1 MKLSEFELDVM
12 QHFWQQ
18 GTCSSP
24 QIHKLIC
31 QDKQSAY
38 TTVKTIIDRLED
50 KGALKREPSSGRSVI
65 YSPIVTPEDIS
76 KSLLPNFVKRF
87 FSGKPSQ
94 LIAQMLKNDEL
105 SDDDI
110 AYLESYIKD
119 RKNNKGK

>member
-1 MKLSEFELDVM
+1 MH
-12 QHFWQQ
+12 HFWQQ
-18 GTCSSP
+18 GDCSPP

-38 TTVKTIIDRLED
+38 TTVKTIIDRLEE
-50 KGALKREPSSGRSVI
+50 KGALKREAVSGRSII
-65 YSPIVTPEDIS
+65 YSALVTPEDIS

-87 FSGKPSQ
+87 FSGKSSQ

-119 RKNNKGK
+119 RKSNNGK